1 MPENFEIQYIEKP
14 NDVVWEVVGG
24 GIRDFNKAH
33 AGSDAAT
40 PLCVVLKA
48 PGGEVVGG
56 LIGDTYYEW
65 LYINL
70 MFVKDELRGKGFG
83 QKIMALA
90 EEEARRRGVKN
101 IYLDTFSFQA
111 PEFYEKLGYHVF
123 GELKDFPPGHTRY
136 FMTKKL

>member
-1 MPENFEIQYIEKP
+1 MPDQYDIQYIEKP
-14 NDVVWEVVGG
+14 DDAIWEVVGG

-48 PGGEVVGG
+48 PDGSVAGG
-56 LIGDTYYEW
+56 LIGDTYYDW
-65 LYINL
+65 LYISL
-70 MFVKDELRGKGFG
+70 MFVRDELRGKGFG
-83 QKIMALA
+83 QKIMARA
-90 EEEARRRGVKN
+90 EEEARKRGVKA

-111 PEFYEKLGYHVF
+111 PDFYKKLGYRVF

-136 FMTKKL
+136 FFTKNL